1 MKGQMNENMYGM
13 LYVYTFIQL
22 YFCIGYQI
30 NGDLLMLAKTWRF
43 AADVLLD
50 AKRVVDLKDF
60 NDMVSY
66 KLYIN
71 YKIITGGE
79 GMIIHTPAGI

>member
-1 MKGQMNENMYGM
+1 MYS
-13 LYVYTFIQL
+13 YIFV
-22 YFCIGYQI
+22 GYQI

-71 YKIITGGE
+71 YKIITDRE

>member
-1 MKGQMNENMYGM
+1 
-13 LYVYTFIQL
+13 
-22 YFCIGYQI
+22 
-30 NGDLLMLAKTWRF
+30 MLAKTWRF

-60 NDMVSY
+60 NEMVSD

-71 YKIITGGE
+71 YKIITDGE
-79 GMIIHTPAGI
+79 EMIIHTPARI